1 MLTRPSSR
9 LRLVTASTVAL
20 MSLAATVSAQTLS
33 AQFSYKRS
41 DAGTV
46 VISDQGQTAPS
57 APSGPAASGL
67 RRGSEFDAI
76 IDGHARAQGLSP
88 VLVRAV
94 IEAESAFNP
103 RAVSRVGAMG
113 LMQLMPGTAKDLGVV
128 DAFDPSE
135 NIRGG
140 TTYLRK
146 LLDRFDNDVP
156 LALAAYNA
164 GPGAVERYGHVPP
177 YRETR
182 NYVAKISNRIKGVQA
197 IKRGSLTIYRVTEV
211 TPEGTEIVKYTD
223 KKPDA
228 PHAVV
233 PLRSR

>member
-1 MLTRPSSR
+1 MLTPLSPSYR
-9 LRLVTASTVAL
+9 LFAASAAAVLSCATTAGAQ
-20 MSLAATVSAQTLS
+20 SLSP
-33 AQFSYKRS
+33 QFAYTRS

-46 VISDQGQTAPS
+46 IISDQGFTAP
-57 APSGPAASGL
+57 AATASVGAARD

-76 IDGHARAQGLSP
+76 IDDHARAHGLSP

-113 LMQLMPGTAKDLGVV
+113 LMQLMPGTAKDLGVA
-128 DAFDPSE
+128 DPFDPAD

-140 TTYLRK
+140 TKYLRT
-146 LLDRFDNDVP
+146 LLDRFGGDVR

-164 GPGAVERYGHVPP
+164 GPGAVERYDNVPP

-182 NYVAKISNRIKGVQA
+182 DYVAKISNRIKGVEA
-197 IKRGSLTIYRVTEV
+197 ITRGSLTIYRVTEV
-211 TPEGTEIVKYTD
+211 APDGAEVVKYTD
-223 KKPDA
+223 KKPDV

-233 PLRSR
+233 ALRSR

>member
-1 MLTRPSSR
+1 MLMR
-9 LRLVTASTVAL
+9 LSPRLVLRAVSAAAV
-20 MSLAATVSAQTLS
+20 MLAAAAPAAWGQSIS
-33 AQFSYKRS
+33 PQFSYSRTE
-41 DAGTV
+41 AGIV
-46 VISDQGQTAPS
+46 SISDKGVARTPRAAATPMRAS
-57 APSGPAASGL
+57 A
-67 RRGSEFDAI
+67 FDDI
-76 IDGHARAQGLSP
+76 IDQQARANGLSP

-113 LMQLMPGTAKDLGVV
+113 LMQLMPGTAKDLGVA
-128 DAFDPSE
+128 DPFDPAE

-140 TTYLRK
+140 TAYLRA
-146 LLDRFDNDVP
+146 LLDRFDGDVR

-164 GPGAVERYGHVPP
+164 GPGAVERYDNVPP

-182 NYVAKISNRIKGVQA
+182 AYVAKISNRIKDVSV
-197 IKRGSLTIYRVTEV
+197 ITRGGLTIYRVTEV
-211 TPEGTEIVKYTD
+211 TPSGREVVKYTD

>member
-1 MLTRPSSR
+1 MPTRLSLR
-9 LRLVTASTVAL
+9 LRLVTAAAVAL
-20 MSLAATVSAQTLS
+20 ISLAATASAQTLS

-46 VISDQGQTAPS
+46 VISDQGLTAPS
-57 APSGPAASGL
+57 APAASRP
-67 RRGSEFDAI
+67 RRGSEFDAM
-76 IDGHARAQGLSP
+76 IDNHARAQGLSP

-128 DAFDPSE
+128 DPFDPGE

-140 TTYLRK
+140 TTYLRS
-146 LLDRFDNDVP
+146 LLDRFDDDVR

-164 GPGAVERYGHVPP
+164 GPGAVERYDNVPP

-182 NYVAKISNRIKGVQA
+182 NYVAKISNRIKGVEA

-211 TPEGTEIVKYTD
+211 TPDGAEVVKYTD
-223 KKPDA
+223 KKPDV

>member
-1 MLTRPSSR
+1 MPTRLSPR
-9 LRLVTASTVAL
+9 LRLVTASAVAL
-20 MSLAATVSAQTLS
+20 MSLASTAAAQTVSSRFAYT
-33 AQFSYKRS
+33 RT

-46 VISDQGQTAPS
+46 IISDQGLTPAL
-57 APSGPAASGL
+57 APAASSS
-67 RRGSEFDAI
+67 RRGTEFDAI
-76 IDGHARAQGLSP
+76 IDDHARAQGLSP

-128 DAFDPSE
+128 DPFDPVQ

-140 TTYLRK
+140 TTYLRT
-146 LLDRFDNDVP
+146 LLDRFDGDVR

-164 GPGAVERYGHVPP
+164 GPGAVERYDNVPP

-182 NYVAKISNRIKGVQA
+182 NYVAKISNRIKDVQA
-197 IKRGSLTIYRVTEV
+197 VTRGSLTIYRVTEV
-211 TPEGTEIVKYTD
+211 TPEGAEIVKYTD
-223 KKPDA
+223 KKPSV